1 MALTYSPG
9 LSVMQGISAANQ
21 AHSGLLQNV
30 AAMNQLHEWDRQEGV
45 RSLLRDIAYDQALT
59 KRETEAQS
67 NKALRALGKVRDS
80 LYNGSKDSYMKALD
94 MVSPL
99 SNGQT
104 RRLSSDGKSIET
116 VGLDGQVLGITPNYS
131 GKMAERAMLQ
141 NYGMDILRERD
152 IFFDR
157 EARDQMA
164 NLQMASMQNSALNK
178 QNEMLMK
185 ALMGNLSGRGSGS
198 GGGGKGGKGGAGG
211 ADGYWDAQTTDFS
224 RVRGELMA
232 RIAMNEGLT
241 MDEQGN
247 IDYSTMAPEEAAK
260 VRARVRNRYLA
271 LENMYSQYRRAGLNP
286 FEAIA
291 NADNAYA
298 RGEQQQ
304 QYNEQVAQSLA
315 GQAQALAEI
324 FKPETPSVAGTL
336 SDAVNAAV
344 DYAASTPL
352 GRKFTQLF
360 NSSESPAANP
370 SRYF

>member
-1 MALTYSPG
+1 MASYYSPG
-9 LSVMQGISAANQ
+9 LAVMQGISAANQ

-30 AAMNQLHEWDRQEGV
+30 AAMNQLYEWDRQEGV

-99 SNGQT
+99 ANGQT

-164 NLQMASMQNSALNK
+164 NLQMASMQNSAMNK

-185 ALMGNLSGRGSGS
+185 ALMGSLSGRGSGS

-211 ADGYWDAQTTDFS
+211 AGDMWDSQTTDLS
-224 RVRGELMA
+224 RVRQEMLA
-232 RIAMNEGLT
+232 RIAMRKGLN
-241 MDEQGN
+241 MDENGN
-247 IDYSTMAPEEAAK
+247 IDTSMLDPEQAAK
-260 VRARVRNRYLA
+260 LRNEVLSDYAAMENLYLQGR
-271 LENMYSQYRRAGLNP
+271 NAGYNP
-286 FEAIA
+286 AIAIA
-291 NADNAYA
+291 NADN
-298 RGEQQQ
+298 
-304 QYNEQVAQSLA
+304 SLA
-315 GQAQALAEI
+315 RLLLAQQAAQAETAKTNAELQAVAALETPGVFETLAEG
-324 FKPETPSVAGTL
+324 A
-336 SDAVNAAV
+336 NA
-344 DYAASTPL
+344 L
-352 GRKFTQLF
+352 GRKIANSEFGRGVAALF
-360 NSSESPAANP
+360 NSSQSPAANP

>member
-30 AAMNQLHEWDRQEGV
+30 AAMNQLREWDRQEGV

-164 NLQMASMQNSALNK
+164 NLQMASMQNRALNE

-185 ALMGNLSGRGSGS
+185 ALMDGISSRGRGSG
-198 GGGGKGGKGGAGG
+198 GGKGKGSGDGDFPNINMRDVQTMWGMVDNEAANVAGLPR
-211 ADGYWDAQTTDFS
+211 DA
-224 RVRGELMA
+224 E
-232 RIAMNEGLT
+232 
-241 MDEQGN
+241 GN
-247 IDYSTMAPEEAAK
+247 IDYAMATPEQLAAYDSTRMILGRNLNANVYQGNQPLSVAWYDAIQQTRGYNKQAQQTTQQKQNTPKTKAEQLRAQAEATDKKTPTYLTPERL
-260 VRARVRNRYLA
+260 VLGTSPMGQG
-271 LENMYSQYRRAGLNP
+271 LSLFLNP
-286 FEAIA
+286 AYNNAI
-291 NADNAYA
+291 
-298 RGEQQQ
+298 
-304 QYNEQVAQSLA
+304 
-315 GQAQALAEI
+315 
-324 FKPETPSVAGTL
+324 
-336 SDAVNAAV
+336 
-344 DYAASTPL
+344 
-352 GRKFTQLF
+352 
-360 NSSESPAANP
+360 
-370 SRYF
+370 